1 MREVTRFGPCSDLLR
16 AVGQTYFMQYARKH
30 LATPTVGDLNFV
42 YTPQG
47 TPSDPQSITFTCA
60 PPHTSAHSRYR
71 SHQYAIHTAPYPRPA
86 TDTQLSRGTKAVG
99 LEPAGAHTR
108 RAAALSS
115 LRGALLCE
123 AKRVKVSGAW
133 IVCVHAP
140 DDCLSSWAAQR
151 AKWEQSGSASV
162 SKTLHERRE
171 L

>member
-1 MREVTRFGPCSDLLR
+1 MREVTRFGPWSDLLR

-123 AKRVKVSGAW
+123 AGRALHRDLAHGA
-133 IVCVHAP
+133 AP
-140 DDCLSSWAAQR
+140 
-151 AKWEQSGSASV
+151 ASLWMLP
-162 SKTLHERRE
+162 TRCYD
-171 L
+171 